1 MHRMISTIRR
11 SAMIVTIAGL
21 AALGLGQTA
30 GAATIAAPTTP
41 AASAQTTPAHTVNG
55 LGTANAYAPDAQAPV
70 AVPSTDMSHAA
81 QAEGPITSKSRADCT
96 DYLETWG
103 YEVTKKRYLIC
114 GLASFPFPSQQ
125 VRIATCTAA
134 LLATGVGG
142 VVAPISCILATA
154 P

>member
-1 MHRMISTIRR
+1 MSKIAKMMKR
-11 SAMIVTIAGL
+11 AGL
-21 AALGLGQTA
+21 VSGVTGSLIFGVG
-30 GAATIAAPTTP
+30 GAAY
-41 AASAQTTPAHTVNG
+41 ASVPE
-55 LGTANAYAPDAQAPV
+55 AQAPV
-70 AVPSTDMSHAA
+70 AVAVSSTGGAHAA
-81 QAEGPITSKSRADCT
+81 QAEDPITSQSRSDCT

-142 VVAPISCILATA
+142 VVAPIACTLATA

>member
-1 MHRMISTIRR
+1 MHRMINTIHRG
-11 SAMIVTIAGL
+11 AVIVTIAGL
-21 AALGLGQTA
+21 AALGLAQTA
-30 GAATIAAPTTP
+30 GAATIAAPTTL
-41 AASAQTTPAHTVNG
+41 AASAQTE
-55 LGTANAYAPDAQAPV
+55 D
-70 AVPSTDMSHAA
+70 
-81 QAEGPITSKSRADCT
+81 PITSKSRSDCT

>member
-1 MHRMISTIRR
+1 MNRMINTIRR
-11 SAMIVTIAGL
+11 GAVIVTIAGL
-21 AALGLGQTA
+21 AALGHGQTA
-30 GAATIAAPTTP
+30 GAATITAPATTDM
-41 AASAQTTPAHTVNG
+41 AQT
-55 LGTANAYAPDAQAPV
+55 
-70 AVPSTDMSHAA
+70 A
-81 QAEGPITSKSRADCT
+81 QAEEPITSQSRSDCT

>member
-1 MHRMISTIRR
+1 MHRLINTIHCG
-11 SAMIVTIAGL
+11 AVIVTIAGL
-21 AALGLGQTA
+21 AALGLAQTA
-30 GAATIAAPTTP
+30 GAATAAPTTP
-41 AASAQTTPAHTVNG
+41 TASAQSTPAHTVNG
-55 LGTANAYAPDAQAPV
+55 LGSAYTPDARVPV
-70 AVPSTDMSHAA
+70 VLSSSGMSHAA
-81 QAEGPITSKSRADCT
+81 QTEDPITSKSRSDCT